1 MAYDK
6 DIFLFFFSFNFLFDF
21 VTWFF
26 KGLLLIFIFIY

>member
-6 DIFLFFFSFNFLFDF
+6 DIFLFFFSFNFRFDF